1 LKQKFHGVTPALGAV
16 LRNELRTLPD
26 VLKLSATERAPK
38 VPEAVSRRLS
48 NRATI
53 APSHIGLTASPDHT
67 DRQPGCS
74 PQPAQYVARCSKLRV
89 ATTGIHNQYASWT
102 KGREYPTRVKCRFG
116 GKEGQVV
123 LDQLRTVDKA
133 RLVRQLGVMP
143 RETGRAVPGVLT
155 EMFADRR

>member
-1 LKQKFHGVTPALGAV
+1 MTG
-16 LRNELRTLPD
+16 
-26 VLKLSATERAPK
+26 
-38 VPEAVSRRLS
+38 
-48 NRATI
+48 
-53 APSHIGLTASPDHT
+53 SHRQTAGLLTTA
-67 DRQPGCS
+67 G
-74 PQPAQYVARCSKLRV
+74 QYVARCSKLRV

-116 GKEGQVV
+116 RKEGQVV